1 MSGVT
6 LRQLH
11 EIFDQLAKNQ
21 EPDVARTLYTNLIL
35 RPHPAKRL
43 EMLIDEAFNG
53 KGLDEVIYCF
63 QPNVSEQQGHVG
75 EDEEMYESSDNEG
88 AHSAGAEDEDASP
101 DEARSHGD
109 DGEDENDEEESQAEY
124 QDDQPAEAGDVGPG
138 DADGD
143 IEHYDGFADLDAT
156 APPQAPQFQGPIEI
170 PDDGNEELDI
180 IEVEGTDLATP
191 NGIEEHFPSAP
202 GAICYCDQCLFGSKT
217 DEGAVRKT
225 ARQSQQYEW
234 KANVDVS
241 ADGAYNVYNSQ
252 QNADDETN
260 VADNSGFDL
269 IEIADDDGIIGGG
282 DRSATATLAGD
293 GANEIDFE
301 ENDLANIANADV
313 FLQGSSA
320 DPANEIDWR
329 DFPEE
334 GESGLKDTLSPSVK
348 RPRPEGDDGEELLME
363 GQNGMLP
370 FDANRVFVYAN
381 PLCRRQ
387 ASSFFMSS
395 SFHSESLLRPSP
407 FSVFSSHPL
416 APSFFIH
423 V

>member
-53 KGLDEVIYCF
+53 KGLDEVMYCF
-63 QPNVSEQQGHVG
+63 QPNVGEQQAHAG

-88 AHSAGAEDEDASP
+88 AHSAGAEDEDASQ
-101 DEARSHGD
+101 DEVHSHGA
-109 DGEDENDEEESQAEY
+109 DGEDEDDEESQAEY
-124 QDDQPAEAGDVGPG
+124 QDDHAAEADDVDAGDG
-138 DADGD
+138 DGD

-156 APPQAPQFQGPIEI
+156 APPQAPPFQEPIEI

-180 IEVEGTDLATP
+180 IEVDGTDLTTQ
-191 NGIEEHFPSAP
+191 NGTEKHSPSAP
-202 GAICYCDQCLFGSKT
+202 DSICYCDQCLFGSKT
-217 DEGAVRKT
+217 DEDAVRKT
-225 ARQSQQYEW
+225 VQPSQQYEW
-234 KANVDVS
+234 KANVN
-241 ADGAYNVYNSQ
+241 APPDGVYNNYNAQ
-252 QNADDETN
+252 QNADDEIN

-269 IEIADDDGIIGGG
+269 IEIADDDDIVGGG
-282 DRSATATLAGD
+282 DRSATATLTGD

-301 ENDLANIANADV
+301 DNDLTNIANADV
-313 FLQGSSA
+313 FLQNSSA

-334 GESGLKDTLSPSVK
+334 GESGLKNTFSPSVK
-348 RPRPEGDDGEELLME
+348 RPRPEGDDGEEVLME

-370 FDANRVFVYAN
+370 WTRTTSTSMLTSCVDVK
-381 PLCRRQ
+381 RRR
-387 ASSFFMSS
+387 SS
-395 SFHSESLLRPSP
+395 
-407 FSVFSSHPL
+407 
-416 APSFFIH
+416 
-423 V
+423 